1 MHNLYRRRKLS
12 EKPTQKRTNPWPEYT
27 QKLNL
32 QVALTKVKCLKCQ
45 FLNIITVAKLLFITT
60 PTFNTPRFLKK
71 LNPLFSLRSRR
82 LEVVGTRKNG
92 GARRRHPSR
101 VSLARARSLFHPLL
115 PSACYAG
122 CPLFVLYSWTSP
134 QRPPWGQKK
143 VAVVERFKQASM
155 YGRCGE
161 VEVRLYISQ
170 VTCRNRRT
178 L

>member
-92 GARRRHPSR
+92 GARRRHPSSAPSR
-101 VSLARARSLFHPLL
+101 VPVLSFTHYFQAPARQA
-115 PSACYAG
+115 A
-122 CPLFVLYSWTSP
+122 LYSCYT
-134 QRPPWGQKK
+134 
-143 VAVVERFKQASM
+143 VEPLHN
-155 YGRCGE
+155 GHLGD
-161 VEVRLYISQ
+161 
-170 VTCRNRRT
+170 RRK
-178 L
+178 